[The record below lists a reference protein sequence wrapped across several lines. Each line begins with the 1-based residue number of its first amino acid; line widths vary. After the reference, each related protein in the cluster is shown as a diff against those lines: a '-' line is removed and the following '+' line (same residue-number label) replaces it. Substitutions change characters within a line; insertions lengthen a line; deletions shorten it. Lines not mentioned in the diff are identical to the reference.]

1 MKEPVRAKKFGREFK
16 EFLVRGNA
24 ITLAVGVVIGGAF
37 QAIVNALVNDILM
50 PLIGLVTAGT
60 DFSEAG
66 FTIPA
71 LRYAEE
77 TYVTIIYGSLITAM
91 INFLIIG
98 LVIFLLVKSLTSSG
112 DAVKKACR
120 RITHTEVPAPT
131 PPTTKKCPFCISEIP
146 IAATRCGHCTS
157 QLPTEEK

>member
-16 EFLVRGNA
+16 EFMVRGNA
-24 ITLAVGVVIGGAF
+24 IMLAIGVVIGGAF
-37 QAIVNALVNDILM
+37 QAIVNSLVNDILM
-50 PLIGLVTAGT
+50 PLIGLVTAGA
-60 DFSEAG
+60 DFSEAS

-77 TYVTIIYGSLITAM
+77 SYITITYGTLITAI

-120 RITHTEVPAPT
+120 RGKKVEPPPA

-157 QLPTEEK
+157 QLSEDKT